1 MSDTATRAMAVTLPI
16 FLSGVGLAVSIV
28 CIFIAR
34 ALRQN
39 SPAMVLRAALIVP
52 SILLPIVSFVIM
64 PMLNVSQAVTW
75 AITAGAIGGA
85 VIGLITEFYTAW
97 SPVERVA
104 ESSKTGAGTGVIS
117 GLAVGMESTVV
128 SLFIVAVVGFGSLLS
143 RNSALFTAPNLRDF
157 RVVRVHGYRRVF
169 AHTSPIFF
177 ERNIA
182 NAETREIASLSVEE
196 AKEHSF
202 IGCRFEI
209 PLKEYPALA
218 VREAEFNFTGVETR
232 DISTN
237 EVVGESLSVCCV
249 RGSDEIYT
257 RKYCT
262 KVLEGDENC
271 ECVKCKLKTFGEP
284 MIWTDELILPTR
296 TYCRHC
302 VLAARGLGKV
312 IEDDFLDNTFLADR
326 KTRLREHLEKDP
338 SILEELPPESLAVRY
353 GG

>member
-1 MSDTATRAMAVTLPI
+1 MPTK
-16 FLSGVGLAVSIV
+16 
-28 CIFIAR
+28 
-34 ALRQN
+34 
-39 SPAMVLRAALIVP
+39 SPPPLLFPPMPNITSLHPPP
-52 SILLPIVSFVIM
+52 S
-64 PMLNVSQAVTW
+64 
-75 AITAGAIGGA
+75 AITSDGA
-85 VIGLITEFYTAW
+85 F
-97 SPVERVA
+97 
-104 ESSKTGAGTGVIS
+104 
-117 GLAVGMESTVV
+117 
-128 SLFIVAVVGFGSLLS
+128 VAVVGFGSLLS

-209 PLKEYPALA
+209 PLEEYPALA

-249 RGSDEIYT
+249 RGSDEVYT

>member
-1 MSDTATRAMAVTLPI
+1 MLSRRSWRKSAAKKMVAGGPSEYCSVIRTALFAQRKKSARRRRLRNVDDGTDDRLGTFGIQKKEKSLHKNAHK
-16 FLSGVGLAVSIV
+16 
-28 CIFIAR
+28 IAPPSSS
-34 ALRQN
+34 LRMPN
-39 SPAMVLRAALIVP
+39 ITSLHPPP
-52 SILLPIVSFVIM
+52 S
-64 PMLNVSQAVTW
+64 
-75 AITAGAIGGA
+75 AITSDGA
-85 VIGLITEFYTAW
+85 F
-97 SPVERVA
+97 
-104 ESSKTGAGTGVIS
+104 
-117 GLAVGMESTVV
+117 
-128 SLFIVAVVGFGSLLS
+128 VAVVGFGSLLS

-249 RGSDEIYT
+249 RGSDEVYT

>member
-1 MSDTATRAMAVTLPI
+1 MPNITSLHP
-16 FLSGVGLAVSIV
+16 
-28 CIFIAR
+28 
-34 ALRQN
+34 
-39 SPAMVLRAALIVP
+39 PP
-52 SILLPIVSFVIM
+52 S
-64 PMLNVSQAVTW
+64 
-75 AITAGAIGGA
+75 AITSDGA
-85 VIGLITEFYTAW
+85 F
-97 SPVERVA
+97 
-104 ESSKTGAGTGVIS
+104 
-117 GLAVGMESTVV
+117 
-128 SLFIVAVVGFGSLLS
+128 VAVVGFGSLLS

-249 RGSDEIYT
+249 RGSDEVYT